1 MIVRLKP
8 FRQISPLKLET
19 SLSCQRIHDS
29 VLSFSVHHLRSC
41 TQGTKSSVKLNH
53 TWLVSHIGSHFAHD
67 RINHLILFSLAPCYT
82 QSSCTVIQ
90 ICTYRR
96 QVFVLSGHADQGS
109 YDSHSLLVS
118 FTWWSISITRIFWH
132 YCSQHAVLGLAWA
145 VLLPRLG
152 AVSAVSIGFNIQQLE
167 MRRTFGPERH
177 QVTWRS
183 LTPINHTLKFSR
195 TSSSIITL
203 EIPLGISLGLT
214 LFPASHRS
222 RIKLVCIAS
231 IKASHRASLGS
242 RDTALLVMLILG
254 FSNRETLSVSCPSAA

>member
-96 QVFVLSGHADQGS
+96 QVFVLSGHADQGATIAIACLLR
-109 YDSHSLLVS
+109 SHSLGY
-118 FTWWSISITRIFWH
+118 F
-132 YCSQHAVLGLAWA
+132 
-145 VLLPRLG
+145 
-152 AVSAVSIGFNIQQLE
+152 
-167 MRRTFGPERH
+167 
-177 QVTWRS
+177 
-183 LTPINHTLKFSR
+183 NHTCPFGTTVASMQSWTCMGCSVAKTWDCVSR
-195 TSSSIITL
+195 FQRL
-203 EIPLGISLGLT
+203 
-214 LFPASHRS
+214 
-222 RIKLVCIAS
+222 
-231 IKASHRASLGS
+231 
-242 RDTALLVMLILG
+242 
-254 FSNRETLSVSCPSAA
+254 

>member
-53 TWLVSHIGSHFAHD
+53 AWLVSHIGSHFAHD

-82 QSSCTVIQ
+82 
-90 ICTYRR
+90 R
-96 QVFVLSGHADQGS
+96 
-109 YDSHSLLVS
+109 
-118 FTWWSISITRIFWH
+118 WSISITRIFWH

-242 RDTALLVMLILG
+242 RDIALLVMLILG